1 VRLAKY
7 FTTEIVNTPVSIFE
21 LDNLNASGDT
31 RRKHHLIKIDT
42 EHTCK
47 TAGKKGEELPQSLKK
62 GEVLRNRYQIR
73 ELIGQGGTGSI
84 YLAEDTRLQGRLCAV
99 KEVEHN
105 QSLPTQFFEQARE
118 QFFREAS
125 VLARLDHPNLP
136 KVSDYFS
143 NGARDYLIMDYVP
156 GKDLRERMLEAR
168 HDKIFLPE
176 SEVLRWAVQLADT
189 LSYLHQQDPP
199 IIHRDIKP
207 SNLKITPS
215 GVIKLVD
222 FGLVKILAPDEVTI
236 TIIQGQGTAL
246 YTPLEQYGGDD
257 AHTDIRADIFSFGAT
272 LYHLL
277 TNEPPAEARKRFLDT
292 RTLTLPR
299 EINPHL
305 NARVEKAILW
315 AMSLH
320 PDDRPKDVIEFKE
333 ALLGN
338 QQIPDRADLQ
348 RSSFDMPALTLFPQ
362 EKIAVYA
369 ALGLFTIG
377 LLATVAR

>member
-1 VRLAKY
+1 M
-7 FTTEIVNTPVSIFE
+7 
-21 LDNLNASGDT
+21 
-31 RRKHHLIKIDT
+31 
-42 EHTCK
+42 
-47 TAGKKGEELPQSLKK
+47 PQSLKK
-62 GEVLRNRYQIR
+62 GEVLRGRYDIR

-105 QSLPTQFFEQARE
+105 RALPTQFFEQARE

-136 KVSDYFS
+136 KVSDFFS
-143 NGARDYLIMDYVP
+143 DGPRDYLVMDYVP

-168 HDKIFLPE
+168 HDKTFIPE
-176 SEVLRWAVQLADT
+176 DEVLRWALQMADA
-189 LSYLHQQDPP
+189 LNYLHQQEPP

-222 FGLVKILAPDEVTI
+222 FGLVKILAPNEVTI

-257 AHTDIRADIFSFGAT
+257 AHTDIRADIFSFAAT

-292 RTLTLPR
+292 RSLTLPR
-299 EINPHL
+299 DINPHL
-305 NARVEKAILW
+305 SPRVEKAILW

-320 PDDRPKDVIEFKE
+320 PDDRPKDVMEFRD
-333 ALLGN
+333 ALVGN
-338 QQIPDRADLQ
+338 REIPNRPDLQ
-348 RSSFDMPALTLFPQ
+348 RSSFNTPAFSILPQ
-362 EKIAVYA
+362 EKVAVYT
-369 ALGLFTIG
+369 ALGLFAIG
-377 LLATVAR
+377 LLTTVAR